1 MKVVGI
7 NRIHNSA
14 VTYLENG
21 ELKFHLENERLSNIK
36 YDSYP
41 FLTLNKL
48 KTYTKDINSLAIA
61 GCNNLKTFE
70 DFTSSDVYS
79 EYVQGLNKSFL
90 DKGFD
95 VRDYGMDHHFLHAA
109 HAFYN
114 SGFDTALCV
123 VKDGM
128 GSEYPITDSN
138 FKSGSYGREISS
150 VFEGSYPDTFYQVE
164 REVYVP
170 FDCDY
175 TSDNVTYT
183 NTISEGLAFQKT
195 AKHFGQVELKIR

>member
-70 DFTSSDVYS
+70 DF
-79 EYVQGLNKSFL
+79 LL
-90 DKGFD
+90 
-95 VRDYGMDHHFLHAA
+95 
-109 HAFYN
+109 
-114 SGFDTALCV
+114 
-123 VKDGM
+123 
-128 GSEYPITDSN
+128 I
-138 FKSGSYGREISS
+138 
-150 VFEGSYPDTFYQVE
+150 
-164 REVYVP
+164 
-170 FDCDY
+170 
-175 TSDNVTYT
+175 
-183 NTISEGLAFQKT
+183 
-195 AKHFGQVELKIR
+195 